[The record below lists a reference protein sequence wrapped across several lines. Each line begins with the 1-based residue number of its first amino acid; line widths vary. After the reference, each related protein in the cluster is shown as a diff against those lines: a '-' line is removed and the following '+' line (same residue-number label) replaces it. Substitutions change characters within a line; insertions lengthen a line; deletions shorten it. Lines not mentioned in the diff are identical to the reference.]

1 MLGFALVAAVESA
14 AAGQPG
20 DRPLDHPT
28 VAAEPLRR
36 FDALAGNAMADATL
50 AEPPTEV
57 VALTEPAAD
66 AAIDAA
72 CRNLR
77 LPTMRG
83 QFSELADAAAR
94 DQMTYRG
101 FLAELLM
108 AECDDRNRRRSERR
122 IKAAGFPR
130 EKALRTFEFDANPA
144 IDPAAIHTL
153 ASCEWVRKGLP
164 LCLIGD
170 SGTGKSHLLIALG
183 TEAAMAGFRVKYV
196 LATKL
201 VNELVEAADE
211 KLLTKTIARYG
222 RVDLLCIDELG
233 YMELDRRGA
242 ELLFQVLTEREEKNS
257 VAIASNESFS
267 SWTKTF
273 TDPRLCAAIVD
284 RLTFGGNIIET
295 GSDSYRLAHTKARQ

>member
-1 MLGFALVAAVESA
+1 MTSRHRG
-14 AAGQPG
+14 
-20 DRPLDHPT
+20 
-28 VAAEPLRR
+28 
-36 FDALAGNAMADATL
+36 
-50 AEPPTEV
+50 
-57 VALTEPAAD
+57 LTEPAAD

-83 QFSELADAAAR
+83 QFSELADSAAR

-130 EKALRTFEFDANPA
+130 DKALRTFDFEANPH

-153 ASCEWVRKGLP
+153 ATCEWVKKGLP

-201 VNELVEAADE
+201 VNELVEAADD

-222 RVDLLCIDELG
+222 RVDPLCIDELG

-242 ELLFQVLTEREEKNS
+242 ELLFPGAHRARGEEQRGHCLQRVLLLLDQDLHRPPPLRRHRRSTHLWRQHH
-257 VAIASNESFS
+257 
-267 SWTKTF
+267 
-273 TDPRLCAAIVD
+273 RD
-284 RLTFGGNIIET
+284 R
-295 GSDSYRLAHTKARQ
+295 YRLLPSGPNPRPH